1 MTLSSASS
9 YQKTPMS
16 SLSMATEE
24 EEVLADVNDVEV
36 DDEVGWCL
44 QSLVEVILHQ
54 GNKLSVYG

>member
-1 MTLSSASS
+1 
-9 YQKTPMS
+9 
-16 SLSMATEE
+16 MATEE
-24 EEVLADVNDVEV
+24 EEVLADINDVEV